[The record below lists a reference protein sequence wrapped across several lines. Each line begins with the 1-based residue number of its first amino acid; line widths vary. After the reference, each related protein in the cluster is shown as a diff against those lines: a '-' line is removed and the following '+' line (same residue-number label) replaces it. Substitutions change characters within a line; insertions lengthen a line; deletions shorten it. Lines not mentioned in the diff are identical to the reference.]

1 MNNSV
6 EVNYLVKQLEMERAS
21 EVMEHSLKAIADFFK
36 NFQADYLDLLEK
48 NKELEKSLKEL
59 KNKTPVYCA
68 CGKNSIQTEN
78 LPTNYSKS
86 IIINDKTN
94 ENPVDIIND
103 EETQGIIESTQIE
116 KSILNKPKNHNLS
129 KKSNSKR
136 DFFRKHTIDKHK
148 HNTISS
154 LIKSSDT
161 HLNIDEKKLNLDKIN
176 TENIIPTGNKLS
188 QRNEKVLEPVEVKTI
203 ATNIKDNEINVEL
216 DPEYLDIDA
225 TLFEQPFSQEQ
236 SADLES
242 TQTSCESNDVTIIEG
257 NSGNDKSPIINSS
270 PDDVV
275 KASPKKNIL
284 RKKMWLGQNKRKIKS
299 TTKANLN
306 IKSVSNADDK
316 NKNLSTPKSSK
327 SHFPAEEKDPKINT
341 DTTKN
346 ETNSGIQNRKI
357 NIFSQR
363 STNLKKSDVLIN
375 ESTVCSLS
383 NSPNN
388 PHAIAPKLNVQ
399 INKEN
404 NKDNIQTI
412 KNINKKTQLINKN
425 SDETFF
431 AGDET
436 YFPGYEISRDSS
448 GMKNPEEII
457 SNKAKRKFADF
468 SISSNIEASKT
479 SLHNVMELDIGDMS
493 DWEPDVASDK
503 LPSTVEQKNGRIN
516 SFDTVPARKVVT
528 PKFAVKGP
536 VVRKKTLRAKLRGWD
551 CENCANYYEK
561 MGLSEKELQERKDQ
575 CSRHRSNFNERYYT
589 PPGLWDL
596 RFPDTQNSS
605 QE

>member
-1 MNNSV
+1 M
-6 EVNYLVKQLEMERAS
+6 
-21 EVMEHSLKAIADFFK
+21 
-36 NFQADYLDLLEK
+36 
-48 NKELEKSLKEL
+48 KEL
-59 KNKTPVYCA
+59 KNKSPVYCCG

-78 LPTNYSKS
+78 SPLNYCKS
-86 IIINDKTN
+86 IIVEDETN
-94 ENPVDIIND
+94 ENSADIINN
-103 EETQGIIESTQIE
+103 EETREIIESTQIE
-116 KSILNKPKNHNLS
+116 KRILNKSKNHNLS
-129 KKSNSKR
+129 EKSNSKR
-136 DFFRKHTIDKHK
+136 NFFCKHTNDKHT

-161 HLNIDEKKLNLDKIN
+161 HSNIDEKKLNLDKIN
-176 TENIIPTGNKLS
+176 TENIIPTGSKLS
-188 QRNEKVLEPVEVKTI
+188 QRNERVSEPMKAKTI
-203 ATNIKDNEINVEL
+203 ATDTKDNEINVEL

-257 NSGNDKSPIINSS
+257 NSGDDKSQIINLS

-284 RKKMWLGQNKRKIKS
+284 RKKMWLGQNKRNIKS
-299 TTKANLN
+299 TTKTNLN
-306 IKSVSNADDK
+306 IKSESNADDK
-316 NKNLSTPKSSK
+316 DNNLSTPKSSK
-327 SHFPAEEKDPKINT
+327 SHLSAKEKDPKINI
-341 DTTKN
+341 DTIKN

-363 STNLKKSDVLIN
+363 SANLKKSDVLIN
-375 ESTVCSLS
+375 ESTVCSLL

-388 PHAIAPKLNVQ
+388 SHTIAPKLNVQ

-404 NKDNIQTI
+404 DKDNIQTI
-412 KNINKKTQLINKN
+412 QNINKKIQSINKN

-457 SNKAKRKFADF
+457 SNKAKRKFADIA
-468 SISSNIEASKT
+468 ISSNIEASKM

-493 DWEPDVASDK
+493 DWEPDVTSDK
-503 LPSTVEQKNGRIN
+503 LPTAVEQKTERIN
-516 SFDTVPARKVVT
+516 SFDT
-528 PKFAVKGP
+528 
-536 VVRKKTLRAKLRGWD
+536 
-551 CENCANYYEK
+551 
-561 MGLSEKELQERKDQ
+561 
-575 CSRHRSNFNERYYT
+575 
-589 PPGLWDL
+589 
-596 RFPDTQNSS
+596 
-605 QE
+605 